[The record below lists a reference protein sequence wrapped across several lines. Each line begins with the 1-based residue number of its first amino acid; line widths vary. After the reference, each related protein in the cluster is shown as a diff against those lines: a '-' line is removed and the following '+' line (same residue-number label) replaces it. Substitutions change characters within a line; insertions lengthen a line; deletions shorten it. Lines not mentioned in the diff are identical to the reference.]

1 MIRYALAAALG
12 LASGAAALAGAN
24 NPGLGP
30 DGKTTEPVR
39 VEENS
44 VLPDA
49 GKAGASAAPTMAL
62 DCTKTPDQ
70 CAGRPINAP
79 QGAAGS
85 TSPGLPQQSK

>member
-1 MIRYALAAALG
+1 MTRHALATALW
-12 LASGAAALAGAN
+12 LASGAAALAGAS
-24 NPGLGP
+24 PGLGP
-30 DGKTTEPVR
+30 DGKPPENIR

-79 QGAAGS
+79 QGAGAA
-85 TSPGLPQQSK
+85 TSPACPQQSK

>member
-1 MIRYALAAALG
+1 MTRYALAAALW
-12 LASGAAALAGAN
+12 LAAGSAALASA

-70 CAGRPINAP
+70 CAGRPINP
-79 QGAAGS
+79 PGS
-85 TSPGLPQQSK
+85 STGSVSPGLPQQSK

>member
-1 MIRYALAAALG
+1 MIRHALAAALWLG
-12 LASGAAALAGAN
+12 SGAAVLAGA

-30 DGKTTEPVR
+30 DGKPTESIR

-70 CAGRPINAP
+70 CAGRPINP
-79 QGAAGS
+79 PGS
-85 TSPGLPQQSK
+85 STGSVSPGLPQQSK

>member
-1 MIRYALAAALG
+1 MIRPALAAALW
-12 LASGAAALAGAN
+12 LASLAAAPAAD

-49 GKAGASAAPTMAL
+49 GKAGPSAAPTMAL
-62 DCTKTPDQ
+62 DCTKTADQ
-70 CAGRPINAP
+70 CAGRPITAP
-79 QGAAGS
+79 GATTGS
-85 TSPGLPQQSK
+85 VSPGLPQQSK

>member
-70 CAGRPINAP
+70 CAGRPINP
-79 QGAAGS
+79 PGS
-85 TSPGLPQQSK
+85 STGSVSPGLPQQSK